1 MTYLRANSN
10 LDHKNTIPSLKAYN
24 IFLKKMS
31 RNILHSLYETKE
43 PDWSIFKGGSNGLTI
58 LPDQTSQS

>member
-24 IFLKKMS
+24 IFFKK
-31 RNILHSLYETKE
+31 NEQKYTAFPI
-43 PDWSIFKGGSNGLTI
+43 
-58 LPDQTSQS
+58 

>member
-1 MTYLRANSN
+1 MLN
-10 LDHKNTIPSLKAYN
+10 
-24 IFLKKMS
+24 
-31 RNILHSLYETKE
+31 SLYETKE